1 MSSRIEG
8 NLQKHLI
15 TAASLACL
23 GIVALS
29 VVSYCGGKFV
39 MDDALMFVRYAN
51 NWLATGTVA
60 WNPGDPPTYG
70 PTSLGYLSVVTLLSA
85 LMHAGP
91 YTLVQIA
98 SLGLGV
104 LFLGS
109 LVLMVVRESGAC
121 SRPLMFLVVAA
132 CLANGA
138 TFLAAQFMTGM
149 DTTLAMCSVS
159 LLMLLW
165 RAVPTRSSIMVG
177 LVGGSL
183 LLVRPDLVLI
193 SAGVPCLVWLTGEDN
208 TRDYWRDVFLT
219 TLATIG
225 VLCVALT
232 VLFGTPVPLSAYA
245 KVFSPYGPDFRAI
258 YRSMPIKQSINFI
271 AAYWSLFALATG
283 LMAIGGRSLLDKKHR
298 LVLAI
303 VIVVL
308 GWFVYL
314 LAVTQIMAYRGRFY
328 HPILPCLVFLVLWGA
343 SQFAGTYERWLSESP
358 RMILVP
364 VVLLLVGSVVQEGVS
379 VVYELRS
386 HLRQGYVG
394 KMSTVENYKAFWS
407 DFWFQL
413 PEVLAVSPDLSVA
426 TTEVGMP
433 GIMHPNGSV
442 IDLAGLNDAEI
453 AMNGFR
459 ADLLL
464 TGRKPDVIYM
474 PHPHYVNLNR
484 ALTTSAEFE
493 NYDLYPKESLKA
505 EMDVAIRKDSPFAA
519 SLYALMP
526 DRPEGL

>member
-1 MSSRIEG
+1 MSSRAEG

-15 TAASLACL
+15 TAASVACL

-60 WNPGDPPTYG
+60 WNPGDRATYG

-85 LMHAGP
+85 LMNVGP

-98 SLGLGV
+98 SLSMGG

-109 LVLMVVRESGAC
+109 LVLMVARESDAG
-121 SRPLMFLVVAA
+121 SRPLMFLVITA

-149 DTTLAMCSVS
+149 DTTLAMCAVS
-159 LLMLLW
+159 LLVLLW
-165 RAVPTRSSIMVG
+165 RAAPAQSSITVG

-183 LLVRPDLVLI
+183 LLVRPDLLLI
-193 SAGVPCLVWLTGEDN
+193 SVGVPGFVWLTGEDKS
-208 TRDYWRDVFLT
+208 RVYWRDVFLT
-219 TLATIG
+219 TLATG
-225 VLCVALT
+225 VVLFGGLMF
-232 VLFGTPVPLSAYA
+232 LFGTPVPLSAYA
-245 KVFSPYGPDFRAI
+245 KVFSPYGQEFRAI

-271 AAYWSLFALATG
+271 AAYWSLFALAAE
-283 LMAIGGRSLLDKKHR
+283 LVVIGGRSIFDKKHR

-303 VIVVL
+303 AIVVL
-308 GWFVYL
+308 GWFFYL
-314 LAVTQIMAYRGRFY
+314 LGVTQIMAYRGRFY
-328 HPILPCLVFLVLWGA
+328 HPVLPCLVFLVLWGA
-343 SQFAGTYERWLSESP
+343 AQFAGTYERWLSESP
-358 RMILVP
+358 RMIVLP
-364 VVLLLVGSVVQEGVS
+364 VVLLLAGSVIQEGVS

-394 KMSTVENYKAFWS
+394 KMRPAENYTAFWS
-407 DFWFQL
+407 DFWFRL
-413 PEVLAVSPDLSVA
+413 PEVLAVSPHLSVA
-426 TTEVGMP
+426 TTEVGLP
-433 GIMHPNGSV
+433 GIMHPNGTV

-464 TGRKPDVIYM
+464 NGRRPDVIYM

-484 ALTTSAEFE
+484 ALTASAGFE
-493 NYDLYPKESLKA
+493 NYELYPKEAIKA